1 MLSTESQSIWRA
13 TAKSGAPEA
22 AATHGGG
29 DGKMRS
35 SHGHG
40 SGGGGSFRFFLGA
53 ALLVGGSGGG
63 SGSGSDSGSG
73 GGRGWESATDA
84 MDSARWQSM
93 ERVAAYRV
101 REEAGALET
110 TSEVRASTYEVEG
123 RGARGEG
130 DRQAKA
136 HRDEVAGAVWRGEEG
151 MRVCSGGERVEIEW
165 RSDWQAPPHR
175 LLNPTPTP

>member
-1 MLSTESQSIWRA
+1 MRRGAQRTSIHAALAATFRSQREGEMDRRTPRIGATSAACQPMLSTESQSIWRA

-63 SGSGSDSGSG
+63 SGSGGTGDLDGHAQVQIFVEIGPISVVKAVTQRCCG
-73 GGRGWESATDA
+73 GGI
-84 MDSARWQSM
+84 AR
-93 ERVAAYRV
+93 
-101 REEAGALET
+101 
-110 TSEVRASTYEVEG
+110 
-123 RGARGEG
+123 ARSLG
-130 DRQAKA
+130 
-136 HRDEVAGAVWRGEEG
+136 
-151 MRVCSGGERVEIEW
+151 
-165 RSDWQAPPHR
+165 
-175 LLNPTPTP
+175 